1 MNVTW
6 FLQSESDVPATDDW
20 LSPGEL
26 SKLSAMRFPRRRAD
40 WRLGRWTVKR
50 ALAARCNWGDD
61 LLSFASTEIRSLPN
75 GAPEAFRHA
84 QPIREAVSLSHRAG
98 WGLCAVAPHGTHI
111 GCDLELIEC
120 RSQAFVEDYFTG
132 REQILIQQARAKD
145 RAAIVSLLWS
155 AKESVL
161 KAMQA
166 GLTLDTRIVSVKLPV
181 VNLIPGSWERFQASC
196 KCVSFFGWYRYVEQ
210 FVVTVAADEILD
222 QPIAPRDAVEYSYL
236 ACKEMS

>member
-26 SKLSAMRFPRRRAD
+26 SKLSAMRFSRRRAD
-40 WRLGRWTVKR
+40 WRLGRWTAKR
-50 ALAARCNWGDD
+50 ALAARCNWADD
-61 LLSFASTEIRSLPN
+61 LPSFVNTEIRSLPN

-132 REQILIQQARAKD
+132 EERILIEQARPND

-166 GLTLDTRIVSVKLPV
+166 GLTLDTREVTVKLPA
-181 VNLIPGSWERFQASC
+181 VNLIPGSWERFQAFC
-196 KCVSFFGWYRYVEQ
+196 KCASFFGWYRYIKR
-210 FVVTVAADEILD
+210 FVVTVAANEIFD
-222 QPIAPRDAVEYSYL
+222 QPIAPGDAVEHSYVR
-236 ACKEMS
+236 AREMS